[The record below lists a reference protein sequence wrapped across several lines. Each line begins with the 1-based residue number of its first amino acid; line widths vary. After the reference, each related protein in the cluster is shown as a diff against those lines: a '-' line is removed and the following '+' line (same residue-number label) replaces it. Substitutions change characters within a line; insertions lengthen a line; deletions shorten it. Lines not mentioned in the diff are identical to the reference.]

1 MILNQLENELQ
12 ETSHVANA
20 SAVIYME
27 QLKAAFLDAGITV
40 PSSHNEKGQRS
51 MSWSTD
57 YQDVGGSVNVYGL
70 DSYPGGTSCTNL
82 NTGYNVVRNYY
93 QWFSN
98 YSYTQP
104 SYVPEFE
111 GGWFSPWGGTF
122 YDECLAE
129 HSPEFAD
136 IYYKNNV
143 GQRITMQNLYM
154 TWGGT
159 NWVGAIHFWQ
169 QILWLMINRDTLPP
183 RSCIRH
189 MIIPH
194 R

>member
-1 MILNQLENELQ
+1 M
-12 ETSHVANA
+12 ANA

-27 QLKAAFLDAGITV
+27 QLKAAFLDTGITV
-40 PSSHNEKGQRS
+40 PSSHNEKGMRTV
-51 MSWSTD
+51 SWSTD

-70 DSYPGGTSCTNL
+70 DSYPGALSCTNL
-82 NTGYNVVRNYY
+82 DSGHNVNRNYY

-111 GGWFSPWGGTF
+111 AGWFSPWGGSF
-122 YDECLAE
+122 YDDCLAE

-136 IYYKNNV
+136 IYYKNNI
-143 GQRITMQNLYM
+143 GQRITLQNLYM
-154 TWGGT
+154 TFGGT
-159 NWVGAIHFWQ
+159 NWVGVIRVWRQ
-169 QILWLMINRDTLPP
+169 RLWLIINRDTLRP
-183 RSCIRH
+183 RSCIRL